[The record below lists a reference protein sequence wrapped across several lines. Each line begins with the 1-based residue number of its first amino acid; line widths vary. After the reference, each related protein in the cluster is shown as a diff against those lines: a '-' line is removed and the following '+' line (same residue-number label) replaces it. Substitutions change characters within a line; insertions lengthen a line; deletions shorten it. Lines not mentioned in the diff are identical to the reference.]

1 MRILSKEFVNW
12 RNLVIKGELDLEFL
26 YKYDDNN
33 VALKFLS
40 FHIPNNHLKYSS
52 TYNPRQS
59 NLLREEI
66 CQQKSTVQNLQRE
79 FSSRKVSLQNY
90 LNLNDLT
97 HVITLFFGI
106 NDKILKLKK
115 SIQQKK
121 VL

>member
-12 RNLVIKGELDLEFL
+12 RNLVIKGELDLDFL

-59 NLLREEI
+59 NLLRGEI
-66 CQQKSTVQNLQRE
+66 RQQRSTVQNLQRE
-79 FSSRKVSLQNY
+79 FSSLKVSLQND

-97 HVITLFFGI
+97 HVITIFFGI
-106 NDKILKLKK
+106 NDKIVKLKK

>member
-1 MRILSKEFVNW
+1 MKILSKEFVNW
-12 RNLVIKGELDLEFL
+12 RNFVIKGELYLEFL
-26 YKYDDNN
+26 YKYEDNN

-40 FHIPNNHLKYSS
+40 FHLPNNHLKYSS

-66 CQQKSTVQNLQRE
+66 RQQKSIVQNLQRE
-79 FSSRKVSLQNY
+79 FSSLKVSLQND

-97 HVITLFFGI
+97 HAITLVFGI

-115 SIQQKK
+115 SSQ
-121 VL
+121 

>member
-12 RNLVIKGELDLEFL
+12 RNLVIKGELDLDFL

-40 FHIPNNHLKYSS
+40 FHLPNNHLKYSS

-59 NLLREEI
+59 NLLREGI
-66 CQQKSTVQNLQRE
+66 RQQKSTVQNLQRE
-79 FSSRKVSLQNY
+79 FSSLKVSLQND

-97 HVITLFFGI
+97 YVITLFFGI
-106 NDKILKLKK
+106 NDNILKLKK